1 MLYLYA
7 ITERARSPLG
17 SGLRGSPL
25 RTIGA
30 DGLFAI
36 ASAHDHPHAELTE
49 ADLWAYEDVVETVM
63 EDATVLPMR
72 LGSSLSDE
80 PAVHDTL
87 RRRRAEFRRAL
98 ERVDGAVELGVR
110 AL

>member
-7 ITERARSPLG
+7 ITERARPSLG
-17 SGLRGSPL
+17 TGLRGAPL
-25 RTIGA
+25 RTIGE

-36 ASAHDHPHAELTE
+36 ASAHDLPHAELTE

-63 EDATVLPMR
+63 EDAPVLPMR

-80 PAVHDTL
+80 AAVRETL
-87 RRRRAEFRRAL
+87 RRRRDEFRRAL
-98 ERVDGAVELGVR
+98 ERVDGAVEL
-110 AL
+110 